1 MSDNKGLV
9 LEIASRDNGLSM
21 SLFEQ
26 EAVSSTLR
34 HYSLRP
40 VSFTEVEKLCEEI
53 SSVLNCAHKPQES
66 QADPVKALMKAGQ
79 LLWDQLLTRQVSLKL
94 KSSPLTGLILS
105 LDEEL
110 THIPWELLCD
120 GSNFLCLN
128 FNLGRTVRTK
138 KEAPAVDFRSPT
150 GALKMLILAN
160 PTDDLKGAYLEGVNI
175 KNQLDRK
182 CRNVRID
189 FKYTS
194 IDRFYVLKN
203 IRDYDIVHFAGHCE
217 YAPEEAHGC
226 GWVLSDGRFSAVDIM
241 TLGASFSL
249 PSLVFSNACH
259 SAASSF
265 NRDYQEINS
274 SLSCA
279 FLFSGVRH
287 YIGTTRRVEDSVGL
301 AFAREFYSQ
310 LTAGRST
317 GECLRQGRLKLIKEY
332 GIQNIAWAGYLLYGD
347 PNFALFR
354 PAAVS
359 SRAKIKKNRAFY
371 KKALVVLSVAL
382 TVALVFL
389 FLYLWLPS
397 INPGTYFLYGK
408 AHKMFL
414 TGKNDQVISLA
425 NRVIKMDP
433 LYLAAYPLLADTY
446 RRLGD
451 KEKSLKYYFDYARY
465 SEKKNDKSSLF
476 AAYIG
481 VGWTYHLQGDY
492 PKAFDFYN
500 KALVL
505 CRENSDKLNEAD
517 VLGKLAVWYMDKKDY
532 EKALELLTKSA
543 EIDRWRSKSYKQ
555 KYNLACDY
563 FNLGLLFADRRDFS
577 AAKEFYDKSL
587 VLFTELKLTHE
598 LSDYY
603 FNVGEIYSFQK
614 EYHKAMDFY
623 LKGLDIDRIEGNIW
637 SLASDYD
644 MLGELSMEMDDF
656 SKAEEYFQ
664 LAISTSQKIN
674 ALPELASASH
684 NLARL
689 YKKEHKRN
697 LAREYF
703 RQAQEIYSSI
713 DTSDYNE
720 IKKELHEL

>member
-1 MSDNKGLV
+1 MSNSGGLI

-34 HYSLRP
+34 HYSLRS
-40 VSFTEVEKLCEEI
+40 VCFTEIDKLCEEI
-53 SSVLNCAHKPQES
+53 SSVLNCAHTSQEP

-79 LLWDQLLTRQVSLKL
+79 LLWGQLLTRQVSLKL

-120 GSNFLCLN
+120 GTNFLCLN

-160 PTDDLKGAYLEGVNI
+160 PTDDLKSAYLEGVNI
-175 KNQLDRK
+175 KNQFDRK
-182 CRNVRID
+182 CCNVRID
-189 FKYTS
+189 FKSTS
-194 IDRFYVLKN
+194 IDRLYVLKN

-217 YAPEEAHGC
+217 YAPDDPQGG
-226 GWVLSDGRFSAVDIM
+226 GWVLSDGRFSTGDIM
-241 TLGASFSL
+241 VMGASFSL
-249 PSLVFSNACH
+249 PSLIFSNACH
-259 SAASSF
+259 SAVSSLSQ
-265 NRDYQEINS
+265 DYQAINS

-287 YIGTTRRVEDSVGL
+287 YIGTTRRVEDPVSLV
-301 AFAREFYSQ
+301 FAREFYSQ

-354 PAAVS
+354 AAAS
-359 SRAKIKKNRAFY
+359 PKAKIKKSKAFY
-371 KKALVVLSVAL
+371 KKALVGLSVAV
-382 TVALVFL
+382 TAVSVFL

-414 TGKNDQVISLA
+414 AGKNEQVIALA
-425 NRVIKMDP
+425 DRVIEMDP

-446 RRLGD
+446 HRLGD

-465 SEKKNDKSSLF
+465 SEKKNDRSNLF

-481 VGWTYHLQGDY
+481 VGWSYHLQGDY

-532 EKALELLTKSA
+532 DLALEFLTKSA
-543 EIDRWRSKSYKQ
+543 EIDRWRPKSYKQ

-563 FNLGLLFADRRDFS
+563 FNLGLLFANKRDFTT
-577 AAKEFYDKSL
+577 AREFYDKSL
-587 VLFTELKLTHE
+587 ALFGALKLTHE

-603 FNVGEIYSFQK
+603 FNVGEIYSFEK
-614 EYHKAMDFY
+614 EYHRAMDFY
-623 LKGLDIDRIEGNIW
+623 LKGLDIDRMEGNIW
-637 SLASDYD
+637 SMASDYD
-644 MLGELSMEMDDF
+644 MLGELAVEMDDLK
-656 SKAEEYFQ
+656 KAEEYFK

-674 ALPELASASH
+674 ALPELASASR

-689 YKKEHKRN
+689 YKKARKKN
-697 LAREYF
+697 KAREYF
-703 RQAQEIYSSI
+703 RQAQEIYSTI
-713 DTSDYNE
+713 DTFDYAE
-720 IKKELHEL
+720 IKKELYEL

>member
-1 MSDNKGLV
+1 MPDNKGLV
-9 LEIASRDNGLSM
+9 LEIVSRDNGLSM

-40 VSFTEVEKLCEEI
+40 VSFTEINELCEEI
-53 SSVLNCAHKPQES
+53 SSVLNCARKPQES

-79 LLWDQLLTRQVSLKL
+79 LLWGQLLTRQVSLKL
-94 KSSPLTGLILS
+94 KSSQLTGLILS

-120 GSNFLCLN
+120 GTNFLCLN

-138 KEAPAVDFRSPT
+138 KEAPAMDFRSPAP
-150 GALKMLILAN
+150 ALKMLILAN
-160 PTDDLKGAYLEGVNI
+160 PTDDLKSAYLEGVNI
-175 KNQLDRK
+175 KNQFDRR
-182 CRNVRID
+182 CPNVRIE
-189 FKYTS
+189 FKSTS
-194 IDRFYVLKN
+194 IDRLYVLKN

-217 YAPEEAHGC
+217 YAPEDTQAG
-226 GWVLSDGRFSAVDIM
+226 GWVLSDGRLSTGDIM
-241 TLGASFSL
+241 VMGASFSF

-259 SAASSF
+259 SAASPV
-265 NRDYQEINS
+265 NQDYQAINS

-287 YIGTTRRVEDSVGL
+287 YIGTTRRIEDPVSHV
-301 AFAREFYSQ
+301 FAREFYSQ
-310 LTAGRST
+310 LITGKST

-354 PAAVS
+354 SAISP
-359 SRAKIKKNRAFY
+359 RTKIKKHRVFY
-371 KKALVVLSVAL
+371 KKSLVGLSVAMAA
-382 TVALVFL
+382 TAVFL

-397 INPGTYFLYGK
+397 VNPSVYYLYGK
-408 AHKMFL
+408 AHSMFL
-414 TGKNDQVISLA
+414 TGKNEQVILLA
-425 NRVIKMDP
+425 NRVIEMDP
-433 LYLAAYPLLADTY
+433 LYLAVYPLLADTY

-451 KEKSLKYYFDYARY
+451 KEKALKYYFDYARY
-465 SEKKNDKSSLF
+465 SEKKSDKSNLF

-481 VGWTYHLQGDY
+481 LGWCYHLQGDF

-517 VLGKLAVWYMDKKDY
+517 VLGKLAVWHMDKKDY
-532 EKALELLTKSA
+532 DVALELLTKSA
-543 EIDRWRSKSYKQ
+543 EIDRWRPKSYKQ

-563 FNLGLLFADRRDFS
+563 FNLGLLFANKRDFTM
-577 AAKEFYDKSL
+577 AKEFYDKSL
-587 VLFTELKLTHE
+587 VLFTELKLIHE

-603 FNVGEIYSFQK
+603 FNVGEIYSFEK

-623 LKGLDIDRIEGNIW
+623 LKGLDIDRMKGNIW

-644 MLGELSMEMDDF
+644 MLGELAMEMDDLK
-656 SKAEEYFQ
+656 KAEEYFQ
-664 LAISTSQKIN
+664 LAIATSQKIN
-674 ALPELASASH
+674 ALPELASASR

-689 YKKEHKRN
+689 YKKARKKN
-697 LAREYF
+697 KAREYF

-720 IKKELHEL
+720 IKKELYEL